1 VADDNSRIQDFVFSR
16 ELAEVYLLLDNVSTD
31 DSKVLPASPNADPL
45 FAKEPGK
52 DWIQQICEIG
62 WPPEGSAQDQALD
75 AAKLIR
81 ARDIL
86 NRAAAPA
93 SGSTIAFTLLVAGDE
108 SSADHPAKKTSF
120 FTRLRHL
127 WQTQEQE
134 TETPEGDVARA
145 LASATSPEPATP
157 AVTPITTWAPPPTP
171 TPTPASTP
179 ALPYRSPMIV
189 PSRQSLAKMAFPN
202 LFYRSRNVKAWF
214 RVITIAMAV
223 GLLLTCML
231 QWNVTYGAALL
242 HQYQQQQIAMDTL
255 GNEIATAEDRSAGDT
270 APTTTSPPAAPPAA
284 PPASAPAKANVPS
297 APPYRFCHDKAVQM
311 TEGAMHYPGL
321 KEQRLC
327 ERRDE
332 IGTALTLAKR
342 NMRGWHTLW
351 YHPAQ
356 DVQGVNDQ
364 EMATWLDLLAG
375 AILPIC
381 YGMLGAAA
389 AVVRNFSARM
399 RDSLLAPRDLWLATI
414 QLTLGAV
421 IGACVGLFVAPPGD
435 GAGNNVFGSIH
446 LTASALCFLAGFGV
460 EGVFVTLEAL
470 VGRVFNSAPP
480 PSRQPG

>member
-108 SSADHPAKKTSF
+108 SSAEHPGKKTSF

-134 TETPEGDVARA
+134 AETLEGEVASA
-145 LASATSPEPATP
+145 LASPTSPAATP
-157 AVTPITTWAPPPTP
+157 VTTWAPSPTP
-171 TPTPASTP
+171 TPTPTP
-179 ALPYRSPMIV
+179 VLPYRSPTIV
-189 PSRQSLAKMAFPN
+189 PSRQSLAKMAFPS
-202 LFYRSRNVKAWF
+202 LFNRSRNVKAWF

-223 GLLLTCML
+223 GLLLTCIL

-242 HQYQQQQIAMDTL
+242 HQYQQQQLAMDAVST
-255 GNEIATAEDRSAGDT
+255 EIAAAEDRSAGDIPPPT
-270 APTTTSPPAAPPAA
+270 TTTTTTSPPAAPPASV
-284 PPASAPAKANVPS
+284 PGKANVQS
-297 APPYRFCHDKAVQM
+297 APTYRFCHDKAVQM
-311 TEGAMHYPGL
+311 VDGTMRYPGL

-327 ERRDE
+327 ERRAE
-332 IGTALTLAKR
+332 IGKALALAMR
-342 NMRGWHTLW
+342 NMRGWYTLG

-356 DVQGVNDQ
+356 DGQGVNDQ

-375 AILPIC
+375 AVLPIC

-389 AVVRNFSARM
+389 AVVRNFSSRM

-435 GAGNNVFGSIH
+435 GAGNNVLGSIH

-460 EGVFVTLEAL
+460 EGVFVTLEGL
-470 VGRVFNSAPP
+470 VGRVFNSTPP
-480 PSRQPG
+480 PARQPG